1 MTHVATRTAR
11 IPKLSRFGWLM
22 GLYAENFNRLTRLFE
37 PADLAPGA
45 YVSCI
50 GDGLD
55 LRLDVIQQHAY
66 TTELRMT
73 YLLRDPLTGEPD
85 PSAFLRLYRDARQVE
100 ATHCYVGRRWQDV
113 IGMYPP
119 PAEVLGPSHAH
130 EHVPRQVAAIP
141 RRRWARRRH
150 AGCDRVRTTD
160 RARPGL
166 VGGALGVTRHLP
178 CVTVGGNRPSRAPE
192 AVIERPVFT
201 FPEQVGRSPGLASAR
216 ICPSCRRNHM
226 TKLDKPLRREVE
238 IGDKAYT
245 LTIDPTGLKLVEKGH
260 RKGLELSWKDLVSGD
275 AAIASALNAA
285 N

>member
-45 YVSCI
+45 YVSCV

-55 LRLDVIQQHAY
+55 LRLDVMQQHAY

-119 PAEVLGPSHAH
+119 PAEVLGHRMRMNTFLGKWLQYIAEGGH
-130 EHVPRQVAAIP
+130 GVATLRATDSELP
-141 RRRWARRRH
+141 DAR
-150 AGCDRVRTTD
+150 
-160 RARPGL
+160 
-166 VGGALGVTRHLP
+166 ALALLA
-178 CVTVGGNRPSRAPE
+178 AP
-192 AVIERPVFT
+192 
-201 FPEQVGRSPGLASAR
+201 
-216 ICPSCRRNHM
+216 
-226 TKLDKPLRREVE
+226 
-238 IGDKAYT
+238 
-245 LTIDPTGLKLVEKGH
+245 
-260 RKGLELSWKDLVSGD
+260 
-275 AAIASALNAA
+275 
-285 N
+285 